1 MKNIFNLLIITG
13 IIMIIGT
20 AGASDAEGISLA
32 QIAAQSVFAFKLI
45 FSGIALK
52 KVFEIAKKLI
62 IRRIIREYACQQ
74 G

>member
-20 AGASDAEGISLA
+20 AGASDAEGISLV
-32 QIAAQSVFAFKLI
+32 QIAAQSAFAFKLI

-52 KVFEIAKKLI
+52 KVFELAKKLI